1 MTEDVEAGRAPG
13 ATPATG
19 GGPVGEGRRVG
30 SLVATN
36 LLGGVGVAS
45 GIAVG
50 SLLVE
55 QLAGTGAA
63 GLGQAVGVL
72 GAAVAAV
79 PLARLA
85 ARRGRRWS
93 LPVGYG
99 VACVGTAGVLVGA
112 ATASLLLL
120 VTGLVLF
127 GVAQA
132 AGLQSRYAAA
142 DGVPARRR
150 GRTIAVV
157 VWATTVGSVAG
168 PNLAPAGGRLGEA
181 LGLPALAGPYL
192 FSGAAF
198 ALAALVVAVAYRA
211 RPDAVPAPGAPGPGA
226 PAPGAPPA
234 AGAPTAPAVTAAGAQ
249 APAVEADAR
258 ERATGRSAVVGAR
271 AALRWAAGDPAARA
285 GLLLL
290 ATAHGVMVMVMTM
303 TPLSMRHE
311 GASLQVVGLVISV
324 HIAGMYVLS
333 PLFGWLADAWGVRR
347 TAALG
352 VAVLGAATALG
363 LVSALAGGGHALTAA
378 ALVLLGL
385 GWSAATISASSL
397 LAATPDPVRLPLQGA
412 ADAGM
417 SYAGALAAALAGPVL
432 ALGGFEAVN
441 VLGAALL
448 VPAAVVLAA
457 AARGRAGTRPPA
469 RP

>member
-1 MTEDVEAGRAPG
+1 MTEDVEAGRATG
-13 ATPATG
+13 ATPAAS
-19 GGPVGEGRRVG
+19 GGPVGEGGRVG

-120 VTGLVLF
+120 VAGLALF

-211 RPDAVPAPGAPGPGA
+211 RPDAPHAPGA

-249 APAVEADAR
+249 APVVEADAR
-258 ERATGRSAVVGAR
+258 GRPTGRSAVVGAR

-457 AARGRAGTRPPA
+457 AARGGRAAAHPPA

>member
-1 MTEDVEAGRAPG
+1 MTEDVEAGRATG
-13 ATPATG
+13 TTPATG

-99 VACVGTAGVLVGA
+99 VACVGTAGVLAGA
-112 ATASLLLL
+112 ATSSLLLL
-120 VTGLVLF
+120 VAGLALF

-211 RPDAVPAPGAPGPGA
+211 RPDAV
-226 PAPGAPPA
+226 
-234 AGAPTAPAVTAAGAQ
+234 
-249 APAVEADAR
+249 
-258 ERATGRSAVVGAR
+258 
-271 AALRWAAGDPAARA
+271 
-285 GLLLL
+285 
-290 ATAHGVMVMVMTM
+290 H
-303 TPLSMRHE
+303 
-311 GASLQVVGLVISV
+311 
-324 HIAGMYVLS
+324 
-333 PLFGWLADAWGVRR
+333 
-347 TAALG
+347 ALG
-352 VAVLGAATALG
+352 
-363 LVSALAGGGHALTAA
+363 
-378 ALVLLGL
+378 
-385 GWSAATISASSL
+385 
-397 LAATPDPVRLPLQGA
+397 
-412 ADAGM
+412 
-417 SYAGALAAALAGPVL
+417 
-432 ALGGFEAVN
+432 
-441 VLGAALL
+441 
-448 VPAAVVLAA
+448 
-457 AARGRAGTRPPA
+457 
-469 RP
+469 